1 MVKVLKRDCS
11 EVDFDK
17 SKISRAIMKAMKNGG
32 VIQPEIADII
42 ADEIEKSC

>member
-17 SKISRAIMKAMKNGG
+17 AKISRAIMKAN
-32 VIQPEIADII
+32 
-42 ADEIEKSC
+42 EKWWCNTTKDCRYHSR

>member
-17 SKISRAIMKAMKNGG
+17 AKISRAIMKAMKNGG
-32 VIQPEIADII
+32 VIQPKIADTI
-42 ADEIEKSC
+42 ADEIEKF

>member
-17 SKISRAIMKAMKNGG
+17 SKISRESN
-32 VIQPEIADII
+32 
-42 ADEIEKSC
+42 EKWWGNTTGDCRYHSR